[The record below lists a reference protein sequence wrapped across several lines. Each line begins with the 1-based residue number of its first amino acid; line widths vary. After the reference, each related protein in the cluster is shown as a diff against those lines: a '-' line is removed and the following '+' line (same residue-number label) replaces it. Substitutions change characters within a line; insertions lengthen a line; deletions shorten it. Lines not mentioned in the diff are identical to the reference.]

1 MLGGWRFSSARF
13 FSDSGIPR
21 APLPPPPLF
30 SPDNPEERA
39 RALWFEEY
47 ADTKVGETVAAVFFQ
62 RVVRPNVLKQKTDSE
77 HLEHLLNKALPE
89 VCDYLT
95 ACLGE
100 HEYMAGGQFS
110 IADIAI
116 TSPLSISPWRVRLS
130 MNPVGLAYLA
140 T

>member
-1 MLGGWRFSSARF
+1 M
-13 FSDSGIPR
+13 
-21 APLPPPPLF
+21 
-30 SPDNPEERA
+30 
-39 RALWFEEY
+39 
-47 ADTKVGETVAAVFFQ
+47 
-62 RVVRPNVLKQKTDSE
+62 RPNVLKQKTDSE

-116 TSPLSISPWRVRLS
+116 TSPFVNFALAGEAIDESRWPSLSSYVERIH
-130 MNPVGLAYLA
+130 A
-140 T
+140 TPCYAPIVQGDLNGPFLKFRPKSVS